1 MSDTMNDERAI
12 ELLRFAIKR
21 SKDSMAALTHIAA
34 RLAQKPAA
42 AVPDNVTR
50 TAPAKIWLQ
59 VDADDYQESRDA
71 AFQSFND
78 ECSWCSESQGGV
90 EIGYIRADLCA
101 QALASN
107 AAAAPDIDLRLQ
119 FSISFMDGWLEGEA
133 AEAVNHWE
141 RVKAQALASNAG
153 VPEVT
158 DGDAEHC
165 AGVYAES
172 AVKVGHGS
180 DARTIGVD
188 PECMLDAL
196 KACRARLVERMKGDK
211 A

>member
-1 MSDTMNDERAI
+1 MNDTLKSMTDERAI

-21 SKDSMAALTHIAA
+21 SKDSMAALTHIVA
-34 RLAQKPAA
+34 RLAQQPAA

-101 QALASN
+101 Q
-107 AAAAPDIDLRLQ
+107 
-119 FSISFMDGWLEGEA
+119 G
-133 AEAVNHWE
+133 
-141 RVKAQALASNAG
+141 LASNAG
-153 VPEVT
+153 VPEGLR
-158 DGDAEHC
+158 DFL
-165 AGVYAES
+165 S
-172 AVKVGHGS
+172 AKMHHL
-180 DARTIGVD
+180 
-188 PECMLDAL
+188 P
-196 KACRARLVERMKGDK
+196 VEDQHVLSVFLS
-211 A
+211 AAPSLQEAT

>member
-1 MSDTMNDERAI
+1 MNDTLKSMTDERAI

-21 SKDSMAALTHIAA
+21 SKDSMAALTHIVA
-34 RLAQKPAA
+34 RLAQQPAA

-107 AAAAPDIDLRLQ
+107 AGMPDLTAAGGHGDWQLVPKVPTEAMVEADLALDIWATPADSWAAMLSAAPSPQ
-119 FSISFMDGWLEGEA
+119 EA
-133 AEAVNHWE
+133 
-141 RVKAQALASNAG
+141 K
-153 VPEVT
+153 
-158 DGDAEHC
+158 
-165 AGVYAES
+165 
-172 AVKVGHGS
+172 
-180 DARTIGVD
+180 
-188 PECMLDAL
+188 
-196 KACRARLVERMKGDK
+196 
-211 A
+211 